1 MKLNQMSYTFS
12 DIDKIIEFKSW
23 SVRKITDELLRIDCS
38 QYTNLGS
45 DSLKSE
51 RLEVRKNSRKIYKA
65 IKTVDSEL
73 GSRLLDAM
81 DK

>member
-1 MKLNQMSYTFS
+1 YTFS

-51 RLEVRKNSRKIYKA
+51 RLEVKKNSRKIYKA

>member
-51 RLEVRKNSRKIYKA
+51 RLEVKKNSRKIYKA

>member
-1 MKLNQMSYTFS
+1 MSYTFS

>member
-1 MKLNQMSYTFS
+1 MKLNQMSYTLS

-51 RLEVRKNSRKIYKA
+51 RIEVKKNSRKIYRA